1 MKNTSIEAVV
11 GLFMLIG
18 IVCVGYL
25 SIHLGKMEWGGD
37 RFYPVFARFQSVSGL
52 IAGAHVELAGVHIGK
67 VDSIA
72 LDPKRLVAV
81 VELKIQKSLKLSDDV
96 IASVRTSG
104 LIGDKYIELVPGNS
118 DNILKPGGL
127 ITETESAVNLESL
140 ISKYVFGGTK

>member
-140 ISKYVFGGTK
+140 ISKYVFGGAK

>member
-96 IASVRTSG
+96 IASVKTSG
-104 LIGDKYIELVPGNS
+104 LIGDKYIELAPGNS

-140 ISKYVFGGTK
+140 ISKYVFGGAK

>member
-81 VELKIQKSLKLSDDV
+81 VELKIQKSLMLSDDV

-140 ISKYVFGGTK
+140 ISKYVFGGAK

>member
-1 MKNTSIEAVV
+1 MKNTSIEAMV

-81 VELKIQKSLKLSDDV
+81 VELKIQKSLMLSDDV

-118 DNILKPGGL
+118 DKILKPGGL

>member
-1 MKNTSIEAVV
+1 MKKTSIEAAV
-11 GLFMLIG
+11 GIFMLIG

-25 SIHLGKMEWGGD
+25 SIRLGKMEWGGD

>member
-96 IASVRTSG
+96 IASVKTSG

-140 ISKYVFGGTK
+140 ISKYVFGGAK